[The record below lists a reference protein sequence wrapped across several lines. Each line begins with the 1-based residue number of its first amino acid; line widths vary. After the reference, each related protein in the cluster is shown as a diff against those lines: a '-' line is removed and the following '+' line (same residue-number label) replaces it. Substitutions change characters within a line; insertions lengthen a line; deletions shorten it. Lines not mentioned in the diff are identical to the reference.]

1 MSRLIGVSAHLLAGI
16 AICMDFARKMGDSEA
31 APQKTLSVGKGQEAS
46 RATKLL
52 SKSSA
57 HRGVGESVSRFIGV
71 SAHLLAGM
79 AICMDFARK
88 MGDFEAAPQGKLN
101 EGTRVLASRAT
112 QFLSK
117 SSASVHR

>member
-1 MSRLIGVSAHLLAGI
+1 M
-16 AICMDFARKMGDSEA
+16 CEDFVRKVYDFYKEMNDFEA
-31 APQKTLSVGKGQEAS
+31 PPQKTLTPGKRLEAS
-46 RATKLL
+46 RATQFL

-57 HRGVGESVSRFIGV
+57 HRGLGESVSRLIGV

-88 MGDFEAAPQGKLN
+88 MGDFEAAPQEKLN
-101 EGTRVLASRAT
+101 ANKGLEASRAT

-117 SSASVHR
+117 SSAHR

>member
-1 MSRLIGVSAHLLAGI
+1 MSRL
-16 AICMDFARKMGDSEA
+16 
-31 APQKTLSVGKGQEAS
+31 
-46 RATKLL
+46 
-52 SKSSA
+52 
-57 HRGVGESVSRFIGV
+57 IGV

-88 MGDFEAAPQGKLN
+88 MGDFEAAPQEKLN

-117 SSASVHR
+117 SSAHR